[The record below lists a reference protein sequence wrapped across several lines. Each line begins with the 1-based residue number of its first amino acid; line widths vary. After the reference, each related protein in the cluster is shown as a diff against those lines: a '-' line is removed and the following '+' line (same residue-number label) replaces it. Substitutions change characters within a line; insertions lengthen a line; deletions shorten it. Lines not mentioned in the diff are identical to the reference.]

1 MIEKLAECSKMELAK
16 GIENVDTKEM
26 GEVAEMLKELCE
38 AEYYATI
45 TKAMEESEY
54 GEDYDMNGPKEE
66 RRYYRG
72 RARDSMGRFKSRRG
86 YDEMMG
92 YEEMYPMEHY
102 RDMDRDYGRM
112 YYSGGGS
119 GGSSSGSSGGSSGGS
134 YGSSSGGGS
143 MSGSMG
149 SGNRNYGG
157 DSGMRDYREGRSGMS
172 RRSYMETKEA
182 HPGNS
187 SEDKQ
192 VKTKELEKYMNE
204 LSSDLT
210 EMIAGASAEEK
221 SVLKT
226 KMQTLM
232 QKIQ

>member
-1 MIEKLAECSKMELAK
+1 MHIKHIHEMIEKLAECSKMELEK

-26 GEVAEMLKELCE
+26 GEVAEILNELCE
-38 AEYYATI
+38 AEYFCTI
-45 TKAMEESEY
+45 TKAMKESEY
-54 GEDYDMNGPKEE
+54 GEEYDMNGPMEE

-72 RARDSMGRFKSRRG
+72 RLRDSMGRFKSRRG
-86 YDEMMG
+86 YDEMIG

-102 RDMDRDYGRM
+102 RDMDREYGRM
-112 YYSGGGS
+112 YY
-119 GGSSSGSSGGSSGGS
+119 SGSSGGSSGR
-134 YGSSSGGGS
+134 GS

-149 SGNRNYGG
+149 SGNRSYGG
-157 DSGMRDYREGRSGMS
+157 DYGMRDHREGRSGMS
-172 RRSYMETKEA
+172 RRSYMETKEM

-187 SEDKQ
+187 AEEKQ
-192 VKTKELEKYMNE
+192 AKTRELEKYMNE
-204 LSSDLT
+204 LASDIT

-221 SVLKT
+221 TMLKT

>member
-1 MIEKLAECSKMELAK
+1 MHIKHIHEVIEKIADCAKTEVCKGMESL
-16 GIENVDTKEM
+16 DTKEM
-26 GEVAEMLKELCE
+26 SEVAEILKELCE

-45 TKAMEESEY
+45 TKAMGEAEY
-54 GEDYDMNGPKEE
+54 GKEYDMDGPMEE

-86 YDEMMG
+86 YDEMMD
-92 YEEMYPMEHY
+92 YQEMYPMEHY
-102 RDMDRDYGRM
+102 RDMDIEHGRM
-112 YYSGGGS
+112 YYSSGGG
-119 GGSSSGSSGGSSGGS
+119 SGSSGGN
-134 YGSSSGGGS
+134 S

-149 SGNRNYGG
+149 SGTRNYGG
-157 DSGMRDYREGRSGMS
+157 DSGMRDYREGRSGQS
-172 RRSYMETKEA
+172 RRSNMETKEA
-182 HPGNS
+182 RPGNS
-187 SEDKQ
+187 TEDKQ

-204 LSSDLT
+204 LASDIT

-221 SVLKT
+221 TMLKT

>member
-1 MIEKLAECSKMELAK
+1 MHIKHIHEVIEKIADCAKTEVCKGMESL
-16 GIENVDTKEM
+16 DTKEM
-26 GEVAEMLKELCE
+26 SEVAEILKELCE

-45 TKAMEESEY
+45 TKAMGEAEY
-54 GEDYDMNGPKEE
+54 GKEYDMDGPMEE

-86 YDEMMG
+86 YDEMMD
-92 YEEMYPMEHY
+92 YQEMYPMEHY
-102 RDMDRDYGRM
+102 RDMDREHGRM
-112 YYSGGGS
+112 YYSSGGG
-119 GGSSSGSSGGSSGGS
+119 SGSSGGN
-134 YGSSSGGGS
+134 S

-149 SGNRNYGG
+149 SDSRYYGG
-157 DSGMRDYREGRSGMS
+157 DSGMRDYREGRSGQS

-182 HPGNS
+182 RPGNS
-187 SEDKQ
+187 AEDKQ
-192 VKTKELEKYMNE
+192 VKARELEKYMNE
-204 LSSDLT
+204 LASDIT

-221 SVLKT
+221 TMLKT